1 MEPQLEH
8 SDSKI
13 RSGLPRTFWI
23 LFLIGLAVCGF
34 SFLFDQSVIAWVR
47 EHNVKNVTRI
57 AGYLSSFGDW
67 PELMAYGCVGLAVS
81 FITGNKCLRRLFICM
96 MIAATIAGALVNS
109 VRITSGR
116 ARPNNT
122 EATQEWNGLWD
133 KGGFLLFKN
142 KYHSFPSGHTTVAF
156 AAATVFAMEYKGSA
170 WVPVVA
176 YSVATLIGISRITNN
191 VHWAT
196 DVLAGA
202 ALGYFTG
209 RQVVNNYHRFAKLK
223 APQEKKNSIS
233 FNIQY
238 NYGRLMP
245 GFVYTFR

>member
-142 KYHSFPSGHTTVAF
+142 KYHSFPSGHTGSAF
-156 AAATVFAMEYKGSA
+156 AFFGFAAFARKGYGWLWLIPA
-170 WVPVVA
+170 A
-176 YSVATLIGISRITNN
+176 LIGWSRIQINA
-191 VHWAT
+191 HHLS
-196 DVLAGA
+196 DVLAGMIVGLTVA
-202 ALGYFTG
+202 YLMAW
-209 RQVVNNYHRFAKLK
+209 RFL
-223 APQEKKNSIS
+223 PRSQESGAGS
-233 FNIQY
+233 
-238 NYGRLMP
+238 
-245 GFVYTFR
+245 